1 MGAPIEPQV
10 VSVAGDTERTGG
22 ELEAA
27 PAGGPWWSAGVERDV
42 RGFVLRRLLGLS
54 DAAALVTA
62 FVVAFTAET
71 LIGGDLPLTL
81 GSFMVIVLGAP
92 AWIVLA
98 QLFGLYHVDTR
109 RVDHWASEEV
119 VPIAVTTMLWC
130 WGAVLVGA
138 AADLQQP
145 SIRVLALFSVAAV
158 AAVSLSRSLVRGWS
172 RRQDWYQQNALIVG
186 EPREAA
192 PLLRRLRRHP
202 EYGVNVVACVTQ
214 GEGDTS
220 EFDVPS
226 FSDDRDIVQLIDA
239 LAVDRV
245 FLVSSNQPPGER
257 STLVA
262 ELGDAGVHID
272 LVPREFE
279 MLGAHAELHQLEGV
293 PLVTLPHTA
302 LPTSALFLKR
312 LLDLTL
318 TIPALIALSPL
329 LAFIAVRIRLG
340 SPGPAL
346 FKQERVG
353 RDGQRFIMLK
363 FRSMASNADQIKS
376 ELAEQNMHARAEGA
390 TMFKIP
396 EDPRTTKFGRWLR
409 RYSLDEL
416 PQLWNVV
423 KGEMSL
429 VGPRPLIMTEAD
441 QVTGR
446 YRRRLQLT
454 PGLTGLWQVLGRSDI
469 PFEDMVRLDYLYVT
483 SWSLAGD
490 FKLLLRTI
498 ATVVRGR
505 GAY

>member
-1 MGAPIEPQV
+1 MN
-10 VSVAGDTERTGG
+10 VAGDTERTGG
-22 ELEAA
+22 ELDAA
-27 PAGGPWWSAGVERDV
+27 PAGRPWWSIGVERDV

-54 DAAALVTA
+54 DAAALVAA
-62 FVVAFTAET
+62 FAGAFALESVV
-71 LIGGDLPLTL
+71 GDLPLTL
-81 GSFMVIVLGAP
+81 GSFMVVVLGAP

-130 WGAVLVGA
+130 WGAVLVA
-138 AADLQQP
+138 AAASLQQP
-145 SIRVLALFSVAAV
+145 SVRVLAFFSVV
-158 AAVSLSRSLVRGWS
+158 AIVIVSTFRSVIRAWS
-172 RRQDWYQQNALIVG
+172 RRQEWYQQNALIVG
-186 EPREAA
+186 EPRETA

-214 GEGDTS
+214 GDGDT
-220 EFDVPS
+220 DAIDLPT
-226 FSDDRDIVQLIDA
+226 FSGDRDIVQLIDA

-245 FLVSSNQPPGER
+245 FLVSSNQSPTER

-262 ELGDAGVHID
+262 ELGEAGVHID

-293 PLVTLPHTA
+293 PLVTLPHTT

-318 TIPALIALSPL
+318 TIPALIVLSPF
-329 LAFIAVRIRLG
+329 LAYIAIRIKLG
-340 SPGPAL
+340 SRGPAL

-363 FRSMASNADQIKS
+363 FRSMASNADQLKS
-376 ELAEQNMHARAEGA
+376 ELAQQNMHAKAEGA

-396 EDPRTTKFGRWLR
+396 DDPRTTKFGRWLR